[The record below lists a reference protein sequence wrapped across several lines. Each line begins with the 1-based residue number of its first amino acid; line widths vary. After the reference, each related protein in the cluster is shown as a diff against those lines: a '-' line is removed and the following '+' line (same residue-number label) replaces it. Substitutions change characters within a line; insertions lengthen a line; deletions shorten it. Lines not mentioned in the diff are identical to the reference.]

1 MANLNV
7 FDRCFKCLPL
17 LLNLTSLRFF
27 TSAGFQRPNPGRLL
41 LCRKSKMQIKKKEI
55 GFFGFF
61 FLCVLFIYLFIWQQV
76 YRDQERLS
84 DLLWLHAPD
93 GHNGWS

>member
-41 LCRKSKMQIKKKEI
+41 LCRKSKVQIKKKEI

-61 FLCVLFIYLFIWQQV
+61 FPLRFIYLFIYLAAGVQ
-76 YRDQERLS
+76 RSGE
-84 DLLWLHAPD
+84 AE
-93 GHNGWS
+93 